1 MTSVGARGALIVM
14 SDERSCSSAARERLR
29 TISQQGK
36 RDAAP
41 VYRNLGPGASIEVD
55 ILNRA
60 TGEAVWGPNHG
71 KPATPQCIA
80 DVGT

>member
-1 MTSVGARGALIVM
+1 MNSVGARGALIVM

-29 TISQQGK
+29 TIPQQGK
-36 RDAAP
+36 RDAEP
-41 VYRNLGPGASIEVD
+41 VYRNHGPGTSIEVD

-60 TGEAVWGPNHG
+60 TGEAGCGPNRG
-71 KPATPQCIA
+71 KPATPQCSV